1 MIWDGTT
8 ATWNASIEIL
18 FHDVVVVVPMRAVTA
33 TNAATIC
40 RCIGRDD
47 ELWKSIVILYTG
59 ICMDG

>member
-18 FHDVVVVVPMRAVTA
+18 FHDVVVVPMRAVTT

-47 ELWKSIVILYTG
+47 ELWKSIVILYAG